1 MGGSPFYE
9 FYSQNSVFLIDCFP
23 LRRFC
28 SPLIQG
34 LSCVIVFQMTLR
46 FVYATPALMIS
57 DQKAM
62 VMLMFQVMDNDRDM
76 KVSIE
81 ELKTVL
87 SNSIQGRNKMNSTL
101 FRNLVEKSEKVEKV
115 LRSKFQA
122 CKFSAFSQILFQ
134 REIC

>member
-1 MGGSPFYE
+1 MIRF
-9 FYSQNSVFLIDCFP
+9 FID
-23 LRRFC
+23 
-28 SPLIQG
+28 
-34 LSCVIVFQMTLR
+34 FQMTLR
-46 FVYATPALMIS
+46 FVYATTALIIS

-87 SNSIQGRNKMNSTL
+87 SNSIQGRKKMNSTL

-122 CKFSAFSQILFQ
+122 CKFSAISQILFQ

>member
-1 MGGSPFYE
+1 
-9 FYSQNSVFLIDCFP
+9 
-23 LRRFC
+23 
-28 SPLIQG
+28 
-34 LSCVIVFQMTLR
+34 
-46 FVYATPALMIS
+46 MIS